1 MQSTSNGLTN
11 KSAVFTLGMTI
22 LNMIYLTPMNRLYN
36 FNNLTI
42 NTEDMNELIN
52 KIEDIDL
59 QLILT
64 KMLKYHSYERIT
76 FTELEEMLFDIIS
89 KS

>member
-1 MQSTSNGLTN
+1 
-11 KSAVFTLGMTI
+11 
-22 LNMIYLTPMNRLYN
+22 MIYLTPMNPLYN

-42 NTEDMNELIN
+42 NTEEMNELIN

-89 KS
+89 NS

>member
-11 KSAVFTLGMTI
+11 KSGVFTLGMTI

-36 FNNLTI
+36 FNTLTI

-52 KIEDIDL
+52 KIEDLDL

-89 KS
+89 NS